1 MREASC
7 CSERSSKSEGLW
19 SSKVPWR
26 ADINS
31 ILEHREEVFQRSL
44 EESWL
49 NCEIKKCKGICGPVV
64 HTRLMMLPRLEVQ
77 FPKRTRLVDA
87 F

>member
-31 ILEHREEVFQRSL
+31 ILEHREEVFSSR
-44 EESWL
+44 
-49 NCEIKKCKGICGPVV
+49 
-64 HTRLMMLPRLEVQ
+64 
-77 FPKRTRLVDA
+77 
-87 F
+87 

>member
-31 ILEHREEVFQRSL
+31 ILEHREEVFS
-44 EESWL
+44 
-49 NCEIKKCKGICGPVV
+49 NCCRNCG
-64 HTRLMMLPRLEVQ
+64 RIGE
-77 FPKRTRLVDA
+77 
-87 F
+87 